1 MSVAEFSIRRPVTT
15 IMCFVSLVVIGLI
28 ASFRLPLE
36 ALPDISAPFL
46 FVQIPYTGSTPEE
59 VERTIIRPVEESL
72 ATMTGI
78 KRMRS
83 SATSEAALIYI
94 EFSDWDRDIAIAA
107 SDARE
112 RIDAIRSDL
121 PDDLQR
127 YNVFKWSSSDQ
138 PVLKVRLASTT
149 DLTTAYDMLDREF
162 KRRIERIPGVARV
175 DITGAPPNEVEIAID
190 PNRLNAHGLSI
201 NELSER
207 LRTLNFSISA
217 GQIDDNGQ
225 RVRVQPVG
233 EITDLQEMRD
243 LVINAKGLRLGDIA
257 DVRLK
262 PARMNYGRRLDG
274 NPAVGL
280 DIFKERS
287 ANLVDVSRAALA
299 EVEAIRAQPSM
310 RDVQIKVIDNQGKA
324 VTSSLLELAEA
335 GAVGLILSVTVLF
348 FFLRHW
354 PSTLMVTLAIP
365 ICFTITLGFMYFVGV
380 TLNILTMMGLLLAV
394 GMLVDNAVVV
404 VESIYQERERM
415 PGQPRLASIIGTRNV
430 AIALSAGTLCH
441 CIVFVP
447 NLFGE
452 TNNISIFMAQIAI
465 TISVSLLASW
475 LVAVSLIPMLSARM
489 ATPKLVHS
497 QTGLIARLQRR
508 YAQLLDW
515 SLHHRGWSLLGI
527 LLVVLVSLV
536 PMKLTKVDMFGG
548 EGGKDIFI
556 GYMWKGAYTYRQM
569 SEEVAR
575 VESWIDQN
583 RERLHVKQVYSW
595 YSEQE
600 GSSTVVTLDEKYA
613 KDIKA
618 LQEELRKGLP
628 KSARTDYFVGNQGGD
643 GGGGGNQ
650 GVQVQLVGDSSSM
663 LQEIGQEVVPLLA
676 QRAELRDVR
685 IDNGEKG
692 GELKVRV
699 DRERAAAFGF
709 NAEQVA
715 SFVGLALRGAP
726 MREFRRG
733 DNEVPVWVRFAGAEQ
748 SSPEDLAG
756 FSVRT
761 GDGRSVPLL
770 SLVTVDVGSSATQI
784 GRTNRQTTLTIKANL
799 AEKVTAPDGRKAM
812 ESVLKPMNFPAG
824 YGFTFDGGDYGND
837 DEAMQQMVFNL
848 LIALV
853 MIYVVMAAVFESLL
867 FPAAIMS
874 GVLFSIFGVF
884 WLFWI
889 TGTSFGIMSFIGI
902 LVLMGVVVNNG
913 IVMIE
918 HINNLRRS
926 GMGRTQALV
935 EGSRERLRPIMM
947 TMGTAILAMV
957 PISLTNTQM
966 FGNGPE
972 YAPMARAIAGGLA
985 FSTVVSLLF
994 LPTIYAVLDDL
1005 RNAVTRLIRRARGVE
1020 MVEPGAARL

>member
-15 IMCFVSLVVIGLI
+15 IMCFVSLVVVGLI

-36 ALPDISAPFL
+36 ALPDITAPFL
-46 FVQIPYTGSTPEE
+46 FVQVPYTGSTPEE
-59 VERTIIRPVEESL
+59 VERTVIRPVEESL

-83 SATSEAALIYI
+83 SATSEGASIFI

-112 RIDAIRSDL
+112 RIDAIRSEL

-127 YNVFKWSSSDQ
+127 YYVYKWSSSDE
-138 PVLKVRLASTT
+138 PVLKVRLASDT
-149 DLTTAYDMLDREF
+149 DLTGAYDMLDREF
-162 KRRIERIPGVARV
+162 KRRLERIPGVARV
-175 DITGAPPNEVEIAID
+175 EISGAPPNEVEIAID
-190 PNRLNAHGLSI
+190 PNRLTAHGLSI

-207 LRTLNFSISA
+207 LSTLNFSLSA
-217 GQIDDNGQ
+217 GQIDDHGQ
-225 RVRVQPVG
+225 RVRIQPVG
-233 EITDLQEMRD
+233 EITDLQEMRE
-243 LVINAKGLRLGDIA
+243 LVINATGLRLGDIA

-262 PARMNYGRRLDG
+262 PTRMSYGRRLDG
-274 NPAVGL
+274 NPAIGL
-280 DIFKERS
+280 DIYKERS
-287 ANLVDVSRAALA
+287 ANLVEVSRAALA
-299 EVEAIRAQPSM
+299 EVDAIREQPSM
-310 RDVQIKVIDNQGKA
+310 RDVQVKVIDNQGKT

-365 ICFTITLGFMYFVGV
+365 ICFVITLGFMYFVGV

-441 CIVFVP
+441 CIVFIP

-452 TNNISIFMAQIAI
+452 TNNISIFMSQIAI

-489 ATPKLVHS
+489 ETPRLLHS
-497 QTGLIARLQRR
+497 QTGIIARLQRR
-508 YAQLLDW
+508 YAVLLDW
-515 SLHHRGWSLLGI
+515 TLRHRGWSVLGI
-527 LLVVLVSLV
+527 VLVVLVSLV

-548 EGGKDIFI
+548 EGGKDIYI
-556 GYMWKGAYTYRQM
+556 GYVWKGAYTYRQM
-569 SEEVAR
+569 SDEVKR
-575 VESWIDQN
+575 VEDWVDAN
-583 RERLHVKQVYSW
+583 RERLHITQVYSW
-595 YSEQE
+595 YSEEE
-600 GSSTVVTLDEKYA
+600 GGSTTVTLDPAHA
-613 KDIKA
+613 KDIKSI
-618 LQEELRKGLP
+618 QEEVRKGLP
-628 KSARTDYFVGNQGGD
+628 RSARTDYFVGNQGGD
-643 GGGGGNQ
+643 GGGNS

-663 LQEIGQEVVPLLA
+663 LQEIGKEVVPLLA
-676 QRAELRDVR
+676 QRKELRDVR
-685 IDNGEKG
+685 IDNGERG
-692 GELKVRV
+692 SELTIRV

-709 NAEQVA
+709 DAEQVA

-748 SSPEDLAG
+748 TTPEDLDG

-761 GDGRSVPLL
+761 GDGRTVPLR
-770 SLVTVDVGSSATQI
+770 SLVTVEILSSATQI
-784 GRTNRQTTLTIKANL
+784 GRTNRQTTLTLKASL
-799 AEKVTAPDGRKAM
+799 PDKVTAPEARKAM
-812 ESVLKPMNFPAG
+812 EAVLEPMNFPAG
-824 YGFTFDGGDYGND
+824 YSYTFDGGDFGND
-837 DEAMQQMVFNL
+837 DEAMQQMLFNL

-874 GVLFSIFGVF
+874 GVVFSIFGVF
-884 WLFWI
+884 WLFWL
-889 TGTSFGIMSFIGI
+889 TGTAFGIMSFIGI

-918 HINNLRRS
+918 HINNLRRH

-957 PISLTNTQM
+957 PISLTDTQM
-966 FGNGPE
+966 FGDGPP
-972 YAPMARAIAGGLA
+972 YYPMARAIAGGLA

-994 LPTIYAVLDDL
+994 LPTIYAVLDDM
-1005 RNAVTRLIRRARGVE
+1005 RLSATQMIVKARGRGVPAPE
-1020 MVEPGAARL
+1020 AGP

>member
-508 YAQLLDW
+508 YARLLDW

-575 VESWIDQN
+575 VENWIDQN

-650 GVQVQLVGDSSSM
+650 GAQVQLVGDSSSM

-799 AEKVTAPDGRKAM
+799 AEKVTAPDGRKAI
-812 ESVLKPMNFPAG
+812 EAVLKPMNFPAG

-947 TMGTAILAMV
+947 TMGTAILAMI
-957 PISLTNTQM
+957 PISLTDTQM

-972 YAPMARAIAGGLA
+972 YSPMARAIAGGLA

-1005 RNAVTRLIRRARGVE
+1005 RTAVTRLIRRARGLE
-1020 MVEPGAARL
+1020 RVEPGAARL

>member
-149 DLTTAYDMLDREF
+149 DLTNAYDMLDREF

-575 VESWIDQN
+575 VENWIDQN

-799 AEKVTAPDGRKAM
+799 AEKVTAPDGRKAI
-812 ESVLKPMNFPAG
+812 EAVLKPMNFPAG

-957 PISLTNTQM
+957 PISLTDTQM

-972 YAPMARAIAGGLA
+972 YSPMARAIAGGLA

>member
-15 IMCFVSLVVIGLI
+15 IMCFVSLVVVGLI

-36 ALPDISAPFL
+36 ALPDITAPFL
-46 FVQIPYTGSTPEE
+46 FVQVPYTGSTPEE
-59 VERTIIRPVEESL
+59 VERTVIRPVEESL

-83 SATSEAALIYI
+83 SATSEGASIFI

-112 RIDAIRSDL
+112 RIDAIRSEL

-127 YNVFKWSSSDQ
+127 YNVFKWSSSDE
-138 PVLKVRLASTT
+138 PVLKVRLASDT
-149 DLTTAYDMLDREF
+149 DLTGAYDMLDREF
-162 KRRIERIPGVARV
+162 KRRLERIPGVARV
-175 DITGAPPNEVEIAID
+175 EISGAPPNEVEIAID
-190 PNRLNAHGLSI
+190 PNRLTAHGLSI

-207 LRTLNFSISA
+207 LRTLNFSLSA
-217 GQIDDNGQ
+217 GQIDDHGQ
-225 RVRVQPVG
+225 RVRIQPVG
-233 EITDLQEMRD
+233 EITDLQEMRE
-243 LVINAKGLRLGDIA
+243 LVINATGLRLGDIA
-257 DVRLK
+257 EIRLK
-262 PARMNYGRRLDG
+262 PTRMSYGRRLDG
-274 NPAVGL
+274 NPAIGL
-280 DIFKERS
+280 DIYKERS
-287 ANLVDVSRAALA
+287 ANLVEVSRAALA
-299 EVEAIRAQPSM
+299 EVDAIRAQASM
-310 RDVQIKVIDNQGKA
+310 RDVQVKVIDNQGKT

-365 ICFTITLGFMYFVGV
+365 ICFVITLGFMYFVGV

-441 CIVFVP
+441 CIVFIP

-452 TNNISIFMAQIAI
+452 TNNISIFMSQIAI

-489 ATPKLVHS
+489 ETPRLLHS
-497 QTGLIARLQRR
+497 QTGIIARLQRR
-508 YAQLLDW
+508 YAVLLDW
-515 SLHHRGWSLLGI
+515 TLRHRGWSVLGI
-527 LLVVLVSLV
+527 VLVVLVSLV

-548 EGGKDIFI
+548 EGGKDIYI

-569 SEEVAR
+569 SDEVKR
-575 VESWIDQN
+575 VEDWVDAN
-583 RERLHVKQVYSW
+583 RERLHITQVYSW
-595 YSEQE
+595 YSEEE
-600 GSSTVVTLDEKYA
+600 GGSTTVTLDPAHA
-613 KDIKA
+613 KDIKSI
-618 LQEELRKGLP
+618 QEEVRKGLP
-628 KSARTDYFVGNQGGD
+628 RSARTDYFVGNQGGD
-643 GGGGGNQ
+643 GGGNS

-663 LQEIGQEVVPLLA
+663 LQEIGKEVVPLLA
-676 QRAELRDVR
+676 QRKELRDVR
-685 IDNGEKG
+685 IDNGERG
-692 GELKVRV
+692 SELTIRV

-709 NAEQVA
+709 DAEQVA

-748 SSPEDLAG
+748 TTPEDLDG

-761 GDGRSVPLL
+761 GDGRTVPLR
-770 SLVTVDVGSSATQI
+770 SLVTVEILSSATQI
-784 GRTNRQTTLTIKANL
+784 GRTNRQTTLTLKASL
-799 AEKVTAPDGRKAM
+799 PDKVTAPEARKAM
-812 ESVLKPMNFPAG
+812 EAVLEPMNFPAG
-824 YGFTFDGGDYGND
+824 YSYTFDGGDFGND
-837 DEAMQQMVFNL
+837 DEAMQQMLFNL

-874 GVLFSIFGVF
+874 GVVFSIFGVF
-884 WLFWI
+884 WLFWL
-889 TGTSFGIMSFIGI
+889 TGTAFGIMSFIGI

-918 HINNLRRS
+918 HINNLRRH

-957 PISLTNTQM
+957 PISLTDTQM
-966 FGNGPE
+966 FGDGPP
-972 YAPMARAIAGGLA
+972 YYPMARAIAGGLA

-994 LPTIYAVLDDL
+994 LPTIYAVLDDM
-1005 RNAVTRLIRRARGVE
+1005 RLSATQMIVKARGRGVPVPE
-1020 MVEPGAARL
+1020 ASP

>member
-15 IMCFVSLVVIGLI
+15 IMCFVSLVVVGLI

-36 ALPDISAPFL
+36 ALPDITAPFL
-46 FVQIPYTGSTPEE
+46 FVQVPYTGSTPEE
-59 VERTIIRPVEESL
+59 VERTVIRPVEESL

-83 SATSEAALIYI
+83 SATSEGASIFI

-112 RIDAIRSDL
+112 RIDAIRSEL

-127 YNVFKWSSSDQ
+127 YYVYKWSSSDE
-138 PVLKVRLASTT
+138 PVLKVRLASDT
-149 DLTTAYDMLDREF
+149 DLTGAYDMLDREF
-162 KRRIERIPGVARV
+162 KRRLERIPGVARV
-175 DITGAPPNEVEIAID
+175 EISGAPPNEVEIAID
-190 PNRLNAHGLSI
+190 PNRLTAHGLSI

-207 LRTLNFSISA
+207 LSTLNFSLSA
-217 GQIDDNGQ
+217 GQIDDHGQ
-225 RVRVQPVG
+225 RVRIQPVG
-233 EITDLQEMRD
+233 EITDLQEMRE
-243 LVINAKGLRLGDIA
+243 LVINATGLRLGDIA

-262 PARMNYGRRLDG
+262 PTRMSYGRRLDG
-274 NPAVGL
+274 NPAIGL
-280 DIFKERS
+280 DIYKERS
-287 ANLVDVSRAALA
+287 ANLVEVSRAALA
-299 EVEAIRAQPSM
+299 EVDAIRAQASM
-310 RDVQIKVIDNQGKA
+310 RDVQVKVIDNQGKT

-365 ICFTITLGFMYFVGV
+365 ICFVITLGFMYFVGV

-441 CIVFVP
+441 CIVFIP

-452 TNNISIFMAQIAI
+452 TNNISIFMSQIAI

-489 ATPKLVHS
+489 ETPRLLHS
-497 QTGLIARLQRR
+497 QTGIIARLQRR
-508 YAQLLDW
+508 YAVLLDW
-515 SLHHRGWSLLGI
+515 TLRHRGWSVLGI
-527 LLVVLVSLV
+527 VLVVLVSLV

-548 EGGKDIFI
+548 EGGKDIYI
-556 GYMWKGAYTYRQM
+556 GYVWKGAYTYRQM
-569 SEEVAR
+569 SDEVKR
-575 VESWIDQN
+575 VEDWVDAN
-583 RERLHVKQVYSW
+583 RERLHITQVYSW
-595 YSEQE
+595 YSEEE
-600 GSSTVVTLDEKYA
+600 GGSTTVTLDPAHA
-613 KDIKA
+613 KDIKSI
-618 LQEELRKGLP
+618 QEEVRKGLP
-628 KSARTDYFVGNQGGD
+628 RSARTDYFVGNQGGD
-643 GGGGGNQ
+643 GGGIS

-663 LQEIGQEVVPLLA
+663 LQEIGKEVVPLLA
-676 QRAELRDVR
+676 QRKELRDVR
-685 IDNGEKG
+685 IDNGERG
-692 GELKVRV
+692 SELTIRV

-709 NAEQVA
+709 DAEQVA

-748 SSPEDLAG
+748 TTPEDLDG

-761 GDGRSVPLL
+761 GDGRTVPLR
-770 SLVTVDVGSSATQI
+770 SLVTVEILSSATQI
-784 GRTNRQTTLTIKANL
+784 GRTNRQTTLTLKASL
-799 AEKVTAPDGRKAM
+799 PDKVTAPEARKAM
-812 ESVLKPMNFPAG
+812 EAVLEPMNFPAG
-824 YGFTFDGGDYGND
+824 YSYTFDGGDFGND
-837 DEAMQQMVFNL
+837 DEAMQQMLFNL

-874 GVLFSIFGVF
+874 GVVFSIFGVF
-884 WLFWI
+884 WLFWL
-889 TGTSFGIMSFIGI
+889 TGTAFGIMSFIGI

-918 HINNLRRS
+918 HINNLRRH

-957 PISLTNTQM
+957 PISLTDTQM
-966 FGNGPE
+966 FGDGPP
-972 YAPMARAIAGGLA
+972 YYPMARAIAGGLA

-994 LPTIYAVLDDL
+994 LPTIYAVLDDM
-1005 RNAVTRLIRRARGVE
+1005 RLSATQMIVKARGRGVPAPE
-1020 MVEPGAARL
+1020 AGP